1 MTTSEVHEERGGG
14 RARGERRYRVTSL
27 VDLVPD
33 CILPPESKDHLH
45 NARREVLLAA
55 RSVLDAWIERLE
67 RPESARRTPTRIE
80 VE

>member
-1 MTTSEVHEERGGG
+1 MTTSGTTEERGAG

-27 VDLVPD
+27 VDLIPD

-45 NARREVLLAA
+45 NARREILLAA
-55 RSVLDAWIERLE
+55 RGVLDAWIERLE
-67 RPESARRTPTRIE
+67 RPEAARRTPTRIE